1 MQGNISK
8 EFIIDNM
15 KKRDLGRCKI
25 FSVDFDPID
34 TNNILGIYK
43 Y

>member
-8 EFIIDNM
+8 DFIIDNT
-15 KKRDLGRCKI
+15 KKRDLRGCKI

-34 TNNILGIYK
+34 TNNILGIDK